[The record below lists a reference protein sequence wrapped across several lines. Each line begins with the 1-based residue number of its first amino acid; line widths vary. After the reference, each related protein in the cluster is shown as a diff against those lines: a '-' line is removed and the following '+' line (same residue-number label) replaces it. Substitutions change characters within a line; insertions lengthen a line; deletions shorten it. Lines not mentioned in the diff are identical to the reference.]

1 MSGSEPNNEDSSG
14 SPDSAEQDPR
24 FPPRVADEATTQQ
37 GTAEEKLA
45 ADAELDDMPRE
56 FGRYIVQR
64 KLGTG
69 GMGSVYLALDS
80 KLNRRVAL
88 KTPSFA
94 RHADET
100 LIKRFMREAQAA
112 ATIHHPNVCPVFDLG
127 ECEGRYY
134 LTMAYIEGDSLARW
148 VQLQDEIPL
157 ETALAIVK
165 GIALG
170 LHAVH
175 EAGIIHRDVKPGNI
189 MMTAAEEPII
199 TDFGM
204 VRLIDASNTV
214 LTPAGAMVGT
224 PGYMAPEQVLFERDL
239 IGPTTDIYGLGV
251 IMYELLTGWPP
262 FSGSLATILGAIVS
276 DPPPTLDCHC
286 PHLDAELS
294 KLCLKALEKD
304 QSKRYQSGQELADA
318 IDAYLRG
325 EVLPSDE
332 TPSKSESTDP
342 ETPAETAN
350 QESFLQR
357 LWNLVARRGD

>member
-1 MSGSEPNNEDSSG
+1 MSSDPESNSDRNIDSTINS
-14 SPDSAEQDPR
+14 EQDPR
-24 FPPRVADEATTQQ
+24 FPPRASDEAKSE
-37 GTAEEKLA
+37 G
-45 ADAELDDMPRE
+45 DPELDGMPKE
-56 FGRYIVQR
+56 FGRYIIQR

-69 GMGSVYLALDS
+69 GMGSVYLALDT

-100 LIKRFMREAQAA
+100 LVKRFMREAQSA
-112 ATIHHPNVCPVFDLG
+112 ATIHHPNVCPVYDLG

-148 VQLQDEIPL
+148 VELQDEIPMEL
-157 ETALAIVK
+157 ALGIVK
-165 GIALG
+165 AIALG

-189 MMTAAEEPII
+189 MMTAKQEPII

-204 VRLIDASNTV
+204 VRMIDASNTV

-224 PGYMAPEQVLFERDL
+224 PGYMAPEQVLFERDQ
-239 IGPTTDIYGLGV
+239 IGPTTDLYGLGI

-276 DPPPTLDCHC
+276 DPPPALDCHC
-286 PHLDAELS
+286 PNLDPELS
-294 KLCLKALEKD
+294 KLCLKALEKE
-304 QSKRYQSGQELADA
+304 QSKRYQTGKQLAEA

-325 EVLPSDE
+325 EVAADNSPPIEPVSGE
-332 TPSKSESTDP
+332 TESVEESTDQG
-342 ETPAETAN
+342 T
-350 QESFLQR
+350 FFHR
-357 LWNLVARRGD
+357 MWNLVVGKRD